1 MRSDNPALRKR
12 VNEQTCLYA
21 VIQLASTP
29 NMAFGDMLRAVVE
42 LLPAGWQHAE
52 AAAARIT
59 FDGDC
64 YVTPGF
70 GQAVDEQSAEII
82 VNGVRRGKIEVVY
95 REKTPQ
101 SDEGPFLKE
110 ERSLIDSIAR
120 ELAMTAERKLAEEE
134 STNLRNQLIHADR
147 LASVGQLAAGVAH
160 ELNEALGGILG
171 FAQLAQKQPDIPE
184 HVGRDVDKIVRAS
197 LHAREV
203 VRRLLSFARQT
214 PPRKEPVN
222 LNDLVTNGLY
232 FLESRCAQS
241 GIEVV
246 RRLSSKL
253 PNLTGDSSQL
263 HQVLVNLVVN
273 AVQAMPEGGTL
284 TIRTGIRE
292 GSLRLQVED
301 TGIGMD
307 EDVIKRIFQPFFTTK
322 GAHEGTGLGL
332 AVVHGIVTAHGGT
345 IDLESEKGKGT
356 RFDLC
361 FPVDSGDYT
370 KDKKQHGH
378 KQ

>member
-1 MRSDNPALRKR
+1 MSLDEIMR
-12 VNEQTCLYA
+12 
-21 VIQLASTP
+21 
-29 NMAFGDMLRAVVE
+29 GVVE
-42 LLPAGWQHAE
+42 LLPAGWQHVE

-59 FDGDC
+59 FDDDD
-64 YVTPGF
+64 YATPGF
-70 GQAVDEQSAEII
+70 GQAVDKQSAEII
-82 VNGVRRGKIEVVY
+82 VNGVRRGGIEVVY
-95 REKTPQ
+95 CEKMPQ

-120 ELAMTAERKLAEEE
+120 ELAMIAEWKLAEEE
-134 STNLRNQLIHADR
+134 SMNLRNQLIHADR
-147 LASVGQLAAGVAH
+147 LATIGQLAAVVAH

-171 FAQLAQKQPDIPE
+171 FAQLAQKRPDIPE
-184 HVGRDVDKIVRAS
+184 HVGHDVDKIVRAS

-203 VRRLLSFARQT
+203 VRRLLSFARQA
-214 PPRKEPVN
+214 PPRMEPVN

-232 FLESRCAQS
+232 FLESRCAQA

-246 RRLSSKL
+246 RQLSSKL

-284 TIRTGIRE
+284 TIRTEIRY
-292 GSLRLQVED
+292 GALRLQVED

-307 EDVIKRIFQPFFTTK
+307 EDIIKKIFEPFFTTK

-332 AVVHGIVTAHGGT
+332 AVAHGIVTAHGGT
-345 IDLESEKGKGT
+345 IDLESERGKGT
-356 RFDLC
+356 RFDVC
-361 FPVDSGDYT
+361 FPVDSGNYT
-370 KDKKQHGH
+370 KDKKQHGR
-378 KQ
+378 K